1 MVAKPLAELIE
12 DCIAPALA
20 AQGFAGRSIVSL
32 WPEIVGERL
41 AARTRPLKIDWPKR
55 RPAPGEPADPATL
68 VVRVEG
74 AFALEMQQLGPLVVE
89 RVNTHLGWR
98 AVGKLVLKQ
107 GPVAAPAVA
116 RPPPKLGIEAAAAV
130 DRQVATVADEGLRE
144 ALARLGKA
152 VALRAQQGSP
162 TGSDTAS

>member
-1 MVAKPLAELIE
+1 MVAKPLAELID

-20 AQGFAGRSIVSL
+20 AQGFAGRTIVAL

-41 AARTRPLKIDWPKR
+41 GARSRPLKIDWPRR
-55 RPAPGEPADPATL
+55 RPAPGEASEPATM

-74 AFALEMQQLGPLVVE
+74 AFALEMQQLGPIVIE

-107 GPVAAPAVA
+107 GPVATVEPRKPAPV
-116 RPPPKLGIEAAAAV
+116 LDAAAAARV
-130 DRQVATVADEGLRE
+130 EEQVAPIADEGLRE
-144 ALARLGKA
+144 ALARLGRA
-152 VALRAQQGSP
+152 VALDAKARRH
-162 TGSDTAS
+162 DTAS